1 MASTIN
7 DTILVERNVPRTL
20 RMLRQRM
27 ADLAIAEGEEEL
39 ERLESEYSL
48 MADCFLSDMCDPKA
62 ADIYAGMLKRTYRL
76 YNTVRLASVM
86 RKRRTLVQAQNIAAS
101 RRISQESVL
110 AQLEAFVQ
118 DVAMCSLQMD
128 GVQNQ
133 TLARLYA
140 NHQRYMEGLFNSLL
154 VSGQWTEETAGSYRS
169 LLLSPIVDHT
179 DAQLIVSAL
188 TMALLVVFD
197 VEKWLT
203 LVAVYEQS
211 DDVALRQRA
220 IVGLA
225 LTMPDEGVVSLFP
238 NVGEALHR
246 LSSTEQVCRE
256 LMEVQVQLLYC
267 ERTETDSREIQTN
280 IIPTFV
286 KNSRL
291 KNWRMESDSCEDSSL
306 DEILGNEDADS
317 NMAEI
322 EDKMNRMMEMQRK
335 GSDIY
340 FGGFSHMKR
349 FAFFS
354 EISNWFTPFYAEHP
368 DVTNA
373 LKGDNAAAIKDMV
386 SRGPFCDSDKYSF
399 VFAIVSIFDRLPAD
413 AQEMLKGG
421 SASFPES
428 MAAEIGS
435 PAYVRRMYLQD
446 LYRFFR
452 LFPNRKDFRNPF
464 GKTADGASLGYLF
477 IMNPSLARSMSH
489 EAVEVGRLLFKW
501 RQYDVVVELAESF
514 VKSGA
519 ESADLSL
526 LLGNAY
532 LKTGSYDASYELFSR
547 VVAKNERREQA
558 MAGLAEASFMLRRYD
573 DVVGIC
579 NRLETAGHLSK
590 RLTIYMS
597 LALINSG
604 DVREGMNRLYRL
616 DYEDGS
622 DRNVK
627 RAIAWGHL
635 MNHKPD
641 EAERIYDAL
650 VADGSDVAD
659 DLLNCGYAKWLLHR
673 NGEASRMFSHYVSAM
688 ETDNKGEC
696 LASAFAADMDL
707 LDMYG
712 VGDFEKVIML
722 ESVVK
727 K

>member
-7 DTILVERNVPRTL
+7 DTILVERNVPCAL

-27 ADLAIAEGEEEL
+27 ADLTIAEGEEEL
-39 ERLESEYSL
+39 ERLESEYRL
-48 MADCFLSDMCDPKA
+48 MADCFLRDMCDPKA

-86 RKRRTLVQAQNIAAS
+86 RKRRTLVQAQNIAAN
-101 RRISQESVL
+101 RRIRKESVL
-110 AQLEAFVQ
+110 AELESFVQ
-118 DVAMCSLQMD
+118 DVAMSSLQMD
-128 GVQNQ
+128 GGLNQ

-140 NHQRYMEGLFNSLL
+140 THQRYMEGLFNSLL

-246 LSSTEQVCRE
+246 LSSTEQVRRE

-349 FAFFS
+349 FTFFS

-368 DVTNA
+368 DVANA
-373 LKGDNAAAIKDMV
+373 LKGDNAAAIKNMV
-386 SRGPFCDSDKYSF
+386 
-399 VFAIVSIFDRLPAD
+399 
-413 AQEMLKGG
+413 
-421 SASFPES
+421 
-428 MAAEIGS
+428 
-435 PAYVRRMYLQD
+435 
-446 LYRFFR
+446 
-452 LFPNRKDFRNPF
+452 
-464 GKTADGASLGYLF
+464 
-477 IMNPSLARSMSH
+477 
-489 EAVEVGRLLFKW
+489 
-501 RQYDVVVELAESF
+501 
-514 VKSGA
+514 
-519 ESADLSL
+519 
-526 LLGNAY
+526 
-532 LKTGSYDASYELFSR
+532 
-547 VVAKNERREQA
+547 
-558 MAGLAEASFMLRRYD
+558 
-573 DVVGIC
+573 
-579 NRLETAGHLSK
+579 
-590 RLTIYMS
+590 
-597 LALINSG
+597 
-604 DVREGMNRLYRL
+604 
-616 DYEDGS
+616 
-622 DRNVK
+622 
-627 RAIAWGHL
+627 
-635 MNHKPD
+635 
-641 EAERIYDAL
+641 
-650 VADGSDVAD
+650 
-659 DLLNCGYAKWLLHR
+659 
-673 NGEASRMFSHYVSAM
+673 
-688 ETDNKGEC
+688 
-696 LASAFAADMDL
+696 
-707 LDMYG
+707 
-712 VGDFEKVIML
+712 
-722 ESVVK
+722 
-727 K
+727 

>member
-1 MASTIN
+1 MIYMASTIN
-7 DTILVERNVPRTL
+7 DTILVERNVPRAL

-39 ERLESEYSL
+39 ERLESEYRL
-48 MADCFLSDMCDPKA
+48 MADCFLRDMCDPKA
-62 ADIYAGMLKRTYRL
+62 ADIYAGMLNRTYRL

-86 RKRRTLVQAQNIAAS
+86 RKRRTLVQAQNIAAN
-101 RRISQESVL
+101 RRIRQESVL
-110 AQLEAFVQ
+110 AELESFVQ
-118 DVAMCSLQMD
+118 DVAMTSLQMD
-128 GVQNQ
+128 GGQNQ

-140 NHQRYMEGLFNSLL
+140 THQRYMEGLFNSLL
-154 VSGQWTEETAGSYRS
+154 VSGQWTEETAGLYRS

-246 LSSTEQVCRE
+246 LSSTEQVRRE

-368 DVTNA
+368 DVANA
-373 LKGDNAAAIKDMV
+373 LKGDNAAAIKNMV

-399 VFAIVSIFDRLPAD
+399 VFAIASIFDRLPAD
-413 AQEMLKGG
+413 A
-421 SASFPES
+421 
-428 MAAEIGS
+428 

-452 LFPNRKDFRNPF
+452 LFPNSKDFRNPF

-477 IMNPSLARSMSH
+477 IMNQPLARFMSH

-501 RQYDVVVELAESF
+501 RQYDAVVALAESV

-579 NRLETAGHLSK
+579 NRLEAAGSIAK

-673 NGEASRMFSHYVSAM
+673 NGEARQLFGRYKAAM
-688 ETDNKGEC
+688 ESNGNSGC
-696 LASAFAADMDL
+696 LASAFAADKDL
-707 LDMYG
+707 LDRYG

-722 ESVVK
+722 E
-727 K
+727 

>member
-7 DTILVERNVPRTL
+7 DTILVERNVPRAL

-27 ADLAIAEGEEEL
+27 ADLTIAEGEEEL
-39 ERLESEYSL
+39 ERLESEYRL
-48 MADCFLSDMCDPKA
+48 MADCFLRDMCDPKA

-86 RKRRTLVQAQNIAAS
+86 RKRRTLVQAQNIATS
-101 RRISQESVL
+101 RRIRQESVL
-110 AQLEAFVQ
+110 AELESFVQ
-118 DVAMCSLQMD
+118 DVAMSSLQMD
-128 GVQNQ
+128 GGQNQ
-133 TLARLYA
+133 TLDRLYA
-140 NHQRYMEGLFNSLL
+140 THQCYMEGLFNSLL

-211 DDVALRQRA
+211 EDLALRQRA
-220 IVGLA
+220 IVGWA

-246 LSSTEQVCRE
+246 LSSTEQVRRE

-368 DVTNA
+368 DVANA
-373 LKGDNAAAIKDMV
+373 LKGDNAAAIKNMV

-399 VFAIVSIFDRLPAD
+399 VFAIASIFVRLPMCAGCIYRICT
-413 AQEMLKGG
+413 ASSGCSPTARI
-421 SASFPES
+421 SAIRS
-428 MAAEIGS
+428 A
-435 PAYVRRMYLQD
+435 RLQ
-446 LYRFFR
+446 
-452 LFPNRKDFRNPF
+452 
-464 GKTADGASLGYLF
+464 
-477 IMNPSLARSMSH
+477 M
-489 EAVEVGRLLFKW
+489 
-501 RQYDVVVELAESF
+501 
-514 VKSGA
+514 
-519 ESADLSL
+519 
-526 LLGNAY
+526 
-532 LKTGSYDASYELFSR
+532 
-547 VVAKNERREQA
+547 ER
-558 MAGLAEASFMLRRYD
+558 
-573 DVVGIC
+573 
-579 NRLETAGHLSK
+579 H
-590 RLTIYMS
+590 
-597 LALINSG
+597 
-604 DVREGMNRLYRL
+604 
-616 DYEDGS
+616 
-622 DRNVK
+622 
-627 RAIAWGHL
+627 
-635 MNHKPD
+635 
-641 EAERIYDAL
+641 
-650 VADGSDVAD
+650 
-659 DLLNCGYAKWLLHR
+659 
-673 NGEASRMFSHYVSAM
+673 
-688 ETDNKGEC
+688 
-696 LASAFAADMDL
+696 
-707 LDMYG
+707 
-712 VGDFEKVIML
+712 
-722 ESVVK
+722 
-727 K
+727 